1 MYEESMI
8 SRETLKPV
16 AAILAIGLAIFQIYF
31 TAGFGVMDSQMLR
44 VIHLGTVLTL
54 VFLYFPPIKLAEGEK
69 ENPLWLLLDLLLIC
83 GAFWSAY
90 FLVSDIT
97 YYLERIRY
105 IDPVTDMEAVA
116 STVAVLLVLEAT
128 QRVAGLPLVIVS
140 GCFLAYGMW
149 GQYLPGIL
157 RHDGVSYKMLCEQL
171 YLVTEGLYGIPLAV
185 SSTMIFAFVMFG
197 CFLQNAGLGQVF
209 LDLAC
214 VATRRAKGG
223 PAKVSIFASALFGSI
238 SGSAVANVYST
249 GTFTIPLMKRVGYS
263 PSFAGAVEAVSS
275 TGGQL
280 MPPVM
285 GATAFVMADVTGAGY
300 MAVATAAL
308 LPSILYY
315 FSLLMMIHFEAVK
328 KDIGVMPADQIP
340 DPRSV
345 YRRLY
350 HILPILVLIYFLM
363 SGRSV
368 ISSAYLG
375 TLSVLIVSSFSSS
388 TRFTF
393 RKLMDTLEGS
403 SRNALMISTCS
414 ACAGIIV
421 AMVSITGIGYKFI
434 SLITDLGSFNI
445 LLLLVLLMFTCF
457 VLGMGVPAT
466 PAYIIV
472 ATLGAPALMKLG
484 VPTLAAHLFVLYYA
498 ILSEITPP
506 VCLSAYAGASIAK
519 ASAMETGW
527 RAFRLG
533 IVAYIIPFMFIF
545 QPSLLLIGDT
555 MTVVQSIITAVV
567 GVVALAGGM
576 QGYFVTDCR
585 PVERIMLVIAGLTL
599 LYPGLYTDLLGLG
612 LIAVVALVEFS
623 RRRKVLCS
631 TTKA

>member
-1 MYEESMI
+1 MI

-16 AAILAIGLAIFQIYF
+16 ATVLAIGLAIFQIYF

-54 VFLYFPPIKLAEGEK
+54 VFMYFPPKKVAEGQK
-69 ENPLWLLLDLLLIC
+69 ENPLWLLLDLVLIC

-90 FLVSDIT
+90 FLVSDID

-105 IDPVTDMEAVA
+105 IDPVTDVEAVA
-116 STVAVLLVLEAT
+116 STVAVVLVLEAT
-128 QRVAGLPLVIVS
+128 RRVAGVPLVVVS
-140 GCFLAYGMW
+140 SCFLAYGMW

-214 VATRRAKGG
+214 VATRRSKGG

-263 PSFAGAVEAVSS
+263 PSFAGAVEAVAS

-300 MAVATAAL
+300 NAVAVAAL
-308 LPSILYY
+308 LPSLLYY
-315 FSLLMMIHFEAVK
+315 FSLYMMIHFEA
-328 KDIGVMPADQIP
+328 IRYNLGVMPEDEVP
-340 DPRSV
+340 DVKSV
-345 YRRLY
+345 YKRLY
-350 HILPILVLIYFLM
+350 HILPIFVLIFLLI

-368 ISSAYLG
+368 ISSAYLA
-375 TLSVLIVSSFSSS
+375 TLSVLILACFSKS
-388 TRFTF
+388 TQFTL
-393 RKLMDTLEGS
+393 RKLLETLEAS
-403 SRNALMISTCS
+403 SKSALMISTCS

-434 SLITDLGSFNI
+434 SLITDLGSINI
-445 LLLLVLLMFTCF
+445 LFLLVLLMVTCF

-484 VPTLAAHLFVLYYA
+484 IPTLAAHLFVLYYA

-519 ASAMETGW
+519 ANAMVTGL

-533 IVAYIIPFMFIF
+533 IVAYIIPFMFVF
-545 QPSLLLIGDT
+545 EPALLLNGSIPE
-555 MTVVQSIITAVV
+555 VVQAVITAVI
-567 GVVALAGGM
+567 GVISLAGGM
-576 QGYFVTDCR
+576 QGYLLTLCK
-585 PVERIMLVIAGLTL
+585 PLERFLLISGGILL
-599 LYPGLYTDLLGLG
+599 LYPGIKTDLCG
-612 LIAVVALVEFS
+612 LIFILVVYVLQYF
-623 RRRKVLCS
+623 RRKADNAAAYPPLS
-631 TTKA
+631 

>member
-1 MYEESMI
+1 MI
-8 SRETLKPV
+8 SRATLKP
-16 AAILAIGLAIFQIYF
+16 AATVLAIGLAVFQIYF

-54 VFLYFPPIKLAEGEK
+54 VFIYLPPRKTKEGQPEH
-69 ENPLWLLLDLLLIC
+69 PLWLLLDLVLIC
-83 GAFWSAY
+83 GAFWSAW
-90 FLVSDIT
+90 FLVSDID

-105 IDPVTDMEAVA
+105 IDPVSDTEAVA
-116 STVAVLLVLEAT
+116 SPVAEAT
-128 QRVAGLPLVIVS
+128 RRVAGLPLVMVS
-140 GCFLAYGMW
+140 GCFLAYGML
-149 GQYLPGIL
+149 GQHLPGIL
-157 RHDGVSYKMLCEQL
+157 RHEGVSYKMLCEQL

-214 VATRRAKGG
+214 VATRRSKGG

-315 FSLLMMIHFEAVK
+315 FSLLLMIHFEAVK

-340 DPRSV
+340 EARSV

-350 HILPILVLIYFLM
+350 HVLPILILIWFLL

-375 TLSVLIVSSFSSS
+375 TLSVLIVSSFSKS
-388 TRFTF
+388 TRFDW
-393 RKLMDTLEGS
+393 RKLLKTLEGS

-484 VPTLAAHLFVLYYA
+484 IPTLAAHLFVLYYA

-519 ASAMETGW
+519 ASAMVTGMT
-527 RAFRLG
+527 AFRLG
-533 IVAYIIPFMFIF
+533 IVAYIIPFMFVF
-545 QPSLLLIGDT
+545 QPSLLLMGDT
-555 MTVVQSIITAVV
+555 LTVLQSIITAVV
-567 GVVALAGGM
+567 GVIALAGGM
-576 QGYFVTDCR
+576 QGYFVTACR
-585 PVERIMLVIAGLTL
+585 PAERTLLILAGLTL
-599 LYPGLYTDLLGLG
+599 LYPGLATDFLGLG
-612 LIAVVALVEFS
+612 LIAAVALFELP
-623 RRRKVLCS
+623 RRKTFRFRAEGKTSSPGEQL
-631 TTKA
+631 